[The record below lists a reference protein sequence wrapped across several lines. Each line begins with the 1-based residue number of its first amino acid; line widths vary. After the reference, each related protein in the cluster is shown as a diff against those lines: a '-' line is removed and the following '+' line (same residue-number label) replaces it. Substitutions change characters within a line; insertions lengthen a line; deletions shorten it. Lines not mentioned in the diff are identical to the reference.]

1 MTARRRWDRRMA
13 PREDAVYTCD
23 VALSREACLPHA
35 LLDCLVPQA
44 AEAGAQ
50 RILDEETRL
59 LERGRPLADALYAVV
74 PRVEG
79 GIRRQVLALRRALHA
94 GRPSTLTDI
103 ELTAIADASG
113 VDADTLR
120 RWCADASTLTA
131 RCVSARNEYGKDAGR
146 SLRDT
151 LHGALASPAFV
162 RALSLT
168 SPGFFSQLRD
178 IDGTTRKARHAR
190 RKLLNYVIRGA
201 AKTVPLSQFATLGL
215 LGQSDPQSWHDPVSD
230 VRPSQELIFAR
241 AEQIAHEDRLFRLN
255 STLRWSGDVC
265 TFIGNRAFHRST
277 PRRLAILRHRF
288 DPSVAAVVRTLPS
301 GVGIRGSDVLAR
313 LEAAGCGTD
322 DARATVRVLLV
333 TGVLRREAAPD
344 GYARNGRELAAQVRA
359 SGLEPLAA
367 VVDGLYEEGCARGFA
382 TAAPAERRQTVTR
395 LLRASV
401 AGGAD
406 ASSEAAGNAYDE
418 RNLVFETLWGRP
430 ALSPRHL
437 DALRWRLLP
446 ALADGLRGTIRVSTA
461 YRTLLGHFIRN
472 FGKGGVCPNLLDW
485 LVRVAEL
492 SPGGFGFEEDA
503 EVRASLSLTVYLTM
517 VDGRP
522 GDTASGSLHAACQ
535 TIHPWGLWQTGRF
548 TYGCSRPARLLRRR
562 LRRYLYRT
570 RHPREPVSFLPDA
583 DIMNLQANSPL
594 TRRVLDWPTQ
604 SRHAG
609 TAFVDPS
616 TISVRHCVETNTFG
630 LFDAAGAEIAL
641 VYGGGLVPS
650 PTMTAG
656 SLMVA
661 LANPFEVPP
670 LAPVLAAPGKP
681 EVVAVPR
688 KYLGDLVVARAYWW
702 VPSPVL
708 REAAEASGFDRYLA
722 LRRIWRR
729 LQLPDRSFISG
740 FTSGRQ
746 SGSFWDAP
754 PRVSRSSWFDA
765 RVESCLE
772 ELPAVLSHD
781 WVILQEAFPSGSEIV
796 SWRQT
801 EVRANSVCAEAF
813 LPRVTASLHGNR
825 VAAGV
830 VRSAP

>member
-1 MTARRRWDRRMA
+1 MCARSSAIAPSIGPLHAALPSSGTGSIRPSPPLSGRFRRVSAYAEATCSRGSRQLAAALTTPA
-13 PREDAVYTCD
+13 PRFASCWSQVCFAVKRLPTDTLATAGSWPRKSARAAWSRWPPSSPACTRRDA
-23 VALSREACLPHA
+23 P
-35 LLDCLVPQA
+35 
-44 AEAGAQ
+44 AGLRQ
-50 RILDEETRL
+50 P
-59 LERGRPLADALYAVV
+59 RP
-74 PRVEG
+74 PS
-79 GIRRQVLALRRALHA
+79 A
-94 GRPSTLTDI
+94 GRRSR
-103 ELTAIADASG
+103 AC
-113 VDADTLR
+113 
-120 RWCADASTLTA
+120 CA
-131 RCVSARNEYGKDAGR
+131 
-146 SLRDT
+146 
-151 LHGALASPAFV
+151 
-162 RALSLT
+162 
-168 SPGFFSQLRD
+168 
-178 IDGTTRKARHAR
+178 
-190 RKLLNYVIRGA
+190 
-201 AKTVPLSQFATLGL
+201 
-215 LGQSDPQSWHDPVSD
+215 
-230 VRPSQELIFAR
+230 RP
-241 AEQIAHEDRLFRLN
+241 
-255 STLRWSGDVC
+255 W
-265 TFIGNRAFHRST
+265 
-277 PRRLAILRHRF
+277 P
-288 DPSVAAVVRTLPS
+288 
-301 GVGIRGSDVLAR
+301 
-313 LEAAGCGTD
+313 
-322 DARATVRVLLV
+322 
-333 TGVLRREAAPD
+333 AAPTRA
-344 GYARNGRELAAQVRA
+344 AR
-359 SGLEPLAA
+359 P
-367 VVDGLYEEGCARGFA
+367 
-382 TAAPAERRQTVTR
+382 P
-395 LLRASV
+395 
-401 AGGAD
+401 
-406 ASSEAAGNAYDE
+406 GNAYDE

-437 DALRWRLLP
+437 AALRWRLLP

-492 SPGGFGFEEDA
+492 SPGGVAFEEDA

-522 GDTASGSLHAACQ
+522 GDAASGSLHAACQ

-604 SRHAG
+604 TRHAG

-616 TISVRHCVETNTFG
+616 TMSVRHCVETNTFG

-688 KYLGDLVVARAYWW
+688 KYLGDLVVARAFWW

-746 SGSFWDAP
+746 SGSFWDTP

-772 ELPAVLSHD
+772 ELPDVLSHD

-796 SWRQT
+796 SWRRT

-813 LPRVTASLHGNR
+813 LPRVTASLHDTR